1 MVVAD
6 LGGPSKPKLDD
17 RLGLRSPTCRSQV
30 EFYIR
35 ERFYGA
41 FRRVITLPEGTKASQ
56 VTAEVDNGLVEIT
69 VRNGAHA
76 PGSTR
81 IALADRSE
89 GPTRRRIGEPG

>member
-1 MVVAD
+1 MV
-6 LGGPSKPKLDD
+6 
-17 RLGLRSPTCRSQV
+17 
-30 EFYIR
+30 
-35 ERFYGA
+35 
-41 FRRVITLPEGTKASQ
+41 TLPEGTEASQ
-56 VTAEVDNGLVEIT
+56 IAAEFDDGLVEIT